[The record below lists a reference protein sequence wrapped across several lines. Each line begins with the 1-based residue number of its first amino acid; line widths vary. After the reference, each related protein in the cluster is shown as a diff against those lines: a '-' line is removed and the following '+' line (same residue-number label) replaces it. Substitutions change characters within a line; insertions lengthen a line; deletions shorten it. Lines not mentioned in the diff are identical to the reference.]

1 VGLFLIES
9 YTEGLEKAKL
19 DYSHVD
25 SSPLLKGNLLR
36 MQAMFLEQ
44 LFYKEDLKANLA
56 IAIEAVKTAI
66 MQFEKV

>member
-1 VGLFLIES
+1 
-9 YTEGLEKAKL
+9 
-19 DYSHVD
+19 
-25 SSPLLKGNLLR
+25 

-66 MQFEKV
+66 IQFEKAQFLHGSAVATF